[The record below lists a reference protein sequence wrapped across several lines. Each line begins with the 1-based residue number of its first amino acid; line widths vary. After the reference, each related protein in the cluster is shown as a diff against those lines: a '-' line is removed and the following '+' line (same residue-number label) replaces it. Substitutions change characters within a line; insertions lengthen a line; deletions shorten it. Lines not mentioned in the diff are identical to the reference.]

1 MDRYKSKSIYIFAW
15 LIVFNP
21 DILCSRKTHLGEN
34 VGKKTCKYSNNGKE
48 KKTIVRSKKTKTARV
63 DSRGLITKLDKRK
76 TVIKKE
82 SPFGYYNLYMKACCC
97 CCCCCGSPRYN
108 KPLFSFFFKT
118 ILKKLSPQKEGR
130 YSSNPSEY
138 RYTLN
143 SISQVNPIRD
153 YSNITRTNI
162 PYIFHQ
168 LSTVYA
174 K

>member
-1 MDRYKSKSIYIFAW
+1 M
-15 LIVFNP
+15 
-21 DILCSRKTHLGEN
+21 
-34 VGKKTCKYSNNGKE
+34 
-48 KKTIVRSKKTKTARV
+48 KTIVRSKKKTARV

-82 SPFGYYNLYMKACCC
+82 SPFGYYNLYMKACC

-143 SISQVNPIRD
+143 SISQVNPIQD
-153 YSNITRTNI
+153 YSDITRTNI

-174 K
+174 KQRVSLLVQKQLGGNTFSGELCIEEKKKKFKGKIEGLLTS